1 MATYDR
7 NSLVR
12 DVLLEIGQLD
22 PNEAPEAVDF
32 ETVDARAQQKLEE
45 LYEEGLIPFD
55 LDGLIPAR
63 YFIPLVRIIAET
75 VYGTYG
81 VSMRAEEFIGN
92 AIEATKQLRR
102 LRQRA
107 YCGTPTQ
114 ATYF

>member
-22 PNEAPEAVDF
+22 PNEAPEAEDF
-32 ETVDARAQQKLEE
+32 QTVNDRAQQKLEE

-81 VSMRAEEFIGN
+81 VSERAVEFN
-92 AIEATKQLRR
+92 ANAAEGMKQLRR